1 MAASARK
8 AAATSRKVTET
19 SLLSASKAWKVSA
32 MSPNDTEKT
41 KLSHKEWRD
50 LILVEIKGG
59 GRSRYCSAIC
69 PICLICYDVDILGTD
84 ASARAWAVEKV
95 ASHIKS
101 AHSDALT

>member
-1 MAASARK
+1 MG
-8 AAATSRKVTET
+8 
-19 SLLSASKAWKVSA
+19 
-32 MSPNDTEKT
+32 PNDTEPI
-41 KLSHKEWRD
+41 KLSPKEWRD
-50 LILVEIKGG
+50 LILAERKGKGG
-59 GRSRYCSAIC
+59 DRYYSAIC